1 MIRKIKDNDIS
12 AILEIWLNENIRA
25 HSFIDKSYWISNF
38 EYVKNALQQT
48 EVYVYERG
56 GDIVG
61 FIGLNRNY
69 IEGIFVG
76 RAFQSG
82 GIGSALIEYAK
93 AKHSVLT
100 LNVYEKN
107 KRALSFYIKQGFKIT
122 DKETDINTNETELKM
137 TWKKKQ

>member
-1 MIRKIKDNDIS
+1 MIRKMKDNDIS

-38 EYVKNALQQT
+38 EYVKNALPQT
-48 EVYVYERG
+48 EVYVYEKS

-61 FIGLNRNY
+61 FLGLNGNY
-69 IEGIFVG
+69 IEGIFVD
-76 RAFQSG
+76 RAFQSE

-107 KRALSFYIKQGFKIT
+107 KRALSFYIKQGFEIT

>member
-1 MIRKIKDNDIS
+1 MIRKMKDNDIS
-12 AILEIWLNENIRA
+12 AVSEIWLNENIRA
-25 HSFIDKSYWISNF
+25 HSFIDNAYWISNL
-38 EYVKNALQQT
+38 EYVKEALKQA

-61 FIGLNRNY
+61 FIGLNGNY
-69 IEGIFVG
+69 IEGIFVD
-76 RAFQSG
+76 RAFQSE

-93 AKHSVLT
+93 AKYAILT

-107 KRALSFYIKQGFKIT
+107 KKALSFYIKQGFEIT
-122 DKETDINTNETELKM
+122 DKATDKNTNETEVKM

>member
-1 MIRKIKDNDIS
+1 MIRKMKDNDIS

-38 EYVKNALQQT
+38 EYVKNALPQT

-56 GDIVG
+56 GDTVG
-61 FIGLNRNY
+61 FIGLNGNY
-69 IEGIFVG
+69 IEGIFVD

-137 TWKKKQ
+137 TWKK

>member
-1 MIRKIKDNDIS
+1 MIRKMKDNDIS

-38 EYVKNALQQT
+38 EYVKNALPQT

-61 FIGLNRNY
+61 FIGLNGNY
-69 IEGIFVG
+69 IEGIFVD
-76 RAFQSG
+76 RAFQSE

-107 KRALSFYIKQGFKIT
+107 KRALSFYIKQGFEIT

-137 TWKKKQ
+137 TWKK

>member
-1 MIRKIKDNDIS
+1 MIRKMKDNNIS

-61 FIGLNRNY
+61 FIGLNGNY
-69 IEGIFVG
+69 IEGIFVN
-76 RAFQSG
+76 RAFQSE

-107 KRALSFYIKQGFKIT
+107 KRALSFYIKQGFEIT

>member
-61 FIGLNRNY
+61 FIGLNENY
-69 IEGIFVG
+69 IEGIFVN
-76 RAFQSG
+76 RAFQSE

-107 KRALSFYIKQGFKIT
+107 KRALSFYIKQGFEIT

-137 TWKKKQ
+137 TWKK

>member
-1 MIRKIKDNDIS
+1 MKDNNIS

-61 FIGLNRNY
+61 FIGLNGNY
-69 IEGIFVG
+69 IEGIFVN
-76 RAFQSG
+76 RAFQSE

-107 KRALSFYIKQGFKIT
+107 KRALSFYIKQGFEIT

>member
-1 MIRKIKDNDIS
+1 MIRKMKDNDIS
-12 AILEIWLNENIRA
+12 AISEIWLNENIRA

-61 FIGLNRNY
+61 FIGLNENY
-69 IEGIFVG
+69 IEGIFVN
-76 RAFQSG
+76 RAFQSE

-107 KRALSFYIKQGFKIT
+107 KRALSFYIKQGFEIT

-137 TWKKKQ
+137 TWKK